1 MSFYLPSRLPNVGT
15 TIFSVM
21 SRLAAEH
28 GAINLS
34 QGFPDFS
41 PSPALLERVTHHMAA
56 GANQYPPMAGV
67 VALREA
73 IAEKVARLY
82 LATYD
87 PESEVTVTAGAT
99 QAIYTAIAASVR
111 PGDEVIVFA
120 PVYDSYV
127 PGIELNGGRAVF
139 ARLRFPEFKPDWD
152 EVRALITPRT
162 RMIIIN
168 SPHNPSG
175 SVWSAEDM
183 AMLET
188 LVRDTKIVVVSDE
201 VYEHVVFD
209 QEGGGKGAARHQ
221 SVTRYPG
228 LRERSFV
235 VSSFGKTYHVTG
247 WKVAYCLAPRALMNE
262 FRKAHQFIV
271 FTVHHPTQLA
281 LADFM
286 RERPDFADKL
296 AGFYQIKR
304 DFFRGQLEGSR
315 FVLLPCA
322 GTYFQLATYAAISE
336 RARYEFRQ
344 APDHRP
350 WRCGD
355 SRVGVQSGWR
365 RPARD
370 PLLLCQE
377 RDDPRRGGG
386 AFAGAVVA
394 SDIASHQRRLFDA
407 VRPRMD
413 GALPT
418 SGLPLRGRRSLGYRL
433 RVPLARGFACR
444 GLHFA
449 RRQYPTRGTACAC
462 GADIKKT
469 RRIAGSGLKP
479 APLRGRRRR
488 R

>member
-1 MSFYLPSRLPNVGT
+1 MPLYPASRLPNVGT
-15 TIFSVM
+15 TIFTVM

-41 PSPALLERVTHHMAA
+41 PEPLLLERVTHHMAA

-67 VALREA
+67 AALREA

-82 LATYD
+82 LASYD
-87 PESEVTVTAGAT
+87 AESEVTVTAGAT
-99 QAIYTAIAASVR
+99 QAIFTAIAACVR

-127 PGIELNGGRAVF
+127 PGIELNGGHAVY
-139 ARLRFPEFKPDWD
+139 AHLRFPEFRPDWD

-168 SPHNPSG
+168 SPHNPSA
-175 SVWSAEDM
+175 SVWTAEDM
-183 AMLET
+183 AMLDA

-209 QEGGGKGAARHQ
+209 QDGGARHE

-247 WKVAYCLAPRALMNE
+247 WKVAYCLAPRALTTE

-286 RERPDFADKL
+286 RAQPEFADNL
-296 AGFYQIKR
+296 ASFYQAKR
-304 DFFRGQLEGSR
+304 DFFRQQLAGSR

-322 GTYFQLATYAAISE
+322 GTYFQLATYAAISDE
-336 RARYEFRQ
+336 PDTHFVQRLTREHGVAAIPVSAFNPDGEDRRVIRFCFAKNEATLAAAGEKLRA
-344 APDHRP
+344 
-350 WRCGD
+350 
-355 SRVGVQSGWR
+355 
-365 RPARD
+365 
-370 PLLLCQE
+370 L
-377 RDDPRRGGG
+377 
-386 AFAGAVVA
+386 
-394 SDIASHQRRLFDA
+394 
-407 VRPRMD
+407 
-413 GALPT
+413 
-418 SGLPLRGRRSLGYRL
+418 
-433 RVPLARGFACR
+433 
-444 GLHFA
+444 
-449 RRQYPTRGTACAC
+449 
-462 GADIKKT
+462 
-469 RRIAGSGLKP
+469 
-479 APLRGRRRR
+479 
-488 R
+488 

>member
-1 MSFYLPSRLPNVGT
+1 MTFCLPSRLPNVGT
-15 TIFSVM
+15 TIFTVM

-41 PSPALLERVTHHMAA
+41 PSPFLLDRVTYHMAA

-67 VALREA
+67 PSLREA
-73 IAEKVARLY
+73 IAEKVLRLY
-82 LATYD
+82 LASYD

-127 PGIELNGGRAVF
+127 PGIELNGGHAVY
-139 ARLRFPEFKPDWD
+139 AHLRFPEFKPDWD
-152 EVRALITPRT
+152 EVRALITART

-188 LVRDTKIVVVSDE
+188 LVRDTNIVVVSDE

-209 QEGGGKGAARHQ
+209 RKAGESGTQRHE

-228 LRERSFV
+228 LRDRSFV

-247 WKVAYCLAPRALMNE
+247 WKVAYCLAPRALMAE

-286 RERPDFADKL
+286 RAQPEFADNL
-296 AGFYQIKR
+296 ASFYQAKR
-304 DFFRGQLEGSR
+304 DFFRQQLEGSR

-322 GTYFQLATYAAISE
+322 GTYFQLATYAAISDE
-336 RARYEFRQ
+336 
-344 APDHRP
+344 PDTRFVQRLTTEHGVAAIP
-350 WRCGD
+350 VSVFNPDGD
-355 SRVGVQSGWR
+355 DRRVIR
-365 RPARD
+365 F
-370 PLLLCQE
+370 C
-377 RDDPRRGGG
+377 
-386 AFAGAVVA
+386 FAKNEATLAAAGE
-394 SDIASHQRRLFDA
+394 
-407 VRPRMD
+407 
-413 GALPT
+413 
-418 SGLPLRGRRSLGYRL
+418 RL
-433 RVPLARGFACR
+433 RVL
-444 GLHFA
+444 
-449 RRQYPTRGTACAC
+449 
-462 GADIKKT
+462 
-469 RRIAGSGLKP
+469 
-479 APLRGRRRR
+479 
-488 R
+488 